1 MMERRRIWGP
11 HCSVQSRHEG
21 RSRGEGG
28 VEEACGVR
36 MALED
41 GAVPWDRKRL
51 SLVRRDGDGAH
62 LELQSYCRVA

>member
-1 MMERRRIWGP
+1 M
-11 HCSVQSRHEG
+11 
-21 RSRGEGG
+21 
-28 VEEACGVR
+28 EEACGVR